1 MCNHFPARDSKT
13 SKDILTILNSIQNK
27 SMKINVWDTFLGKTF
42 PGWVKI
48 LVIMKL
54 TLFFV
59 LFSFFGA
66 IASPS
71 YSQSTRLSL
80 DLKNTAVKIV
90 LGEIENQ
97 SEFFFLY
104 SEKIID
110 VNRKVDIEVKGTS
123 IEKILDSVFA
133 GTNTTY
139 TVKGRQIVLTSDDA
153 NYMSNDFSGNQQQK
167 SVSGK
172 VTDTNG
178 QPVPGVSVIIKGTT
192 QGTITDAGGKY
203 SISNLSKDAILKF
216 SFVGMKPQEFA
227 IGSKTTITVVME
239 DEAVGIEEVVAVG
252 YGTQKKATLSGA
264 IDRVDASKAIAGR
277 PVSGAIQALQGESPG
292 LVIQQRGYSPTGST
306 YNINIRGTGT
316 TGNNDPLVV
325 IDGIIGGDLNTLN
338 PSDIDNVS
346 VLKDAGSAAIYG
358 SRSANGV
365 ILVTTKKGKQGSAP
379 TITYNGIYGIQTP
392 DFMVHPVSAYD
403 NAVDKN
409 MSLTNSGKPVRYT
422 DAQLQAIQTKGDGD
436 WRLETLMHKAPQM
449 SHNLTISGGSP
460 TSTYLMSF
468 GYFDQQSFLNQSY
481 VSGIYGLKR
490 YNFRLNESAT
500 YGKFNTAW
508 NLTYA
513 KTQINSPYNDVVGD
527 ALRAP
532 LTDSFQ
538 DDQGRYVTGFVS
550 NNPLYLLRNGGFIKS
565 DNDEV
570 NGSFTAGFTITP
582 AFKVRAVFGGTA
594 KSNHE
599 MQRSIQVNFYPTGN
613 SNASRYTRD
622 INSKTLATNINLIAE
637 YTKKFG
643 KHDINI
649 LLGAANES
657 YKSEGNG
664 IRKSLTD
671 PLLGVPTTGTVVDAT
686 GETYNFV
693 NGTSETSLDS
703 YFGRA
708 SYSYSNKYNVDVTFR
723 ADASSNFPSDKRWG
737 YFPSIGGSW
746 RLTEESFMAN
756 YKEKVGDL
764 KLRGNYGIL
773 GNQNVNPYQ
782 YRSTYNTN
790 TNVYAFNNTA
800 TAGAT
805 RNLANENLTWEK
817 SATYDYGADATFL
830 KGKLT
835 IGLDYFS
842 KITSDILAARQDVPT
857 IFGSSFPTYNVS
869 KVQDRGWE
877 AKVTYSTRGTN
888 FTHSVTFS
896 IADALSKLLALS
908 GSQTESVFQR
918 EEFEFVRRVGQPITV
933 YQAYK
938 TNGLYQTQA
947 EVVSYP
953 KFASAT
959 VTLGDWKF
967 VDKNGDGVIDT
978 KDKFILGNPFPRYT
992 FGFNYNV
999 TFKNFDATIF
1009 IQGVGKRASLIRGEL
1024 IEPYHF
1030 NDYGGTVYDSSSDFW
1045 TPTNTGAKY
1054 PRLAEN
1060 GSASN
1065 NNNYRTGSDMYLFNS
1080 AYARLKNV
1088 QLGYSFPMTRL
1099 FPKAKI
1105 QKARLYVTAQN
1116 ILTISK
1122 LKFADPEGGEFGNNY
1137 DVTSGANSP
1146 RGYPTPQFFGM
1157 GLDVT
1162 F

>member
-1 MCNHFPARDSKT
+1 
-13 SKDILTILNSIQNK
+13 
-27 SMKINVWDTFLGKTF
+27 
-42 PGWVKI
+42 
-48 LVIMKL
+48 MKL
-54 TLFFV
+54 TLFII

-66 IASPS
+66 IASQS
-71 YSQSTRLSL
+71 YSQTTKLSL
-80 DLKNTAVKIV
+80 DLKNTTLKVV
-90 LGEIENQ
+90 LGAIENQ
-97 SEFFFLY
+97 SEFYFLY
-104 SEKIID
+104 SEKIVD
-110 VNRKVDIEVKGTS
+110 VNREVNINLHESS
-123 IEKILDSVFA
+123 IDKILDAIFA
-133 GTNTTY
+133 GTNVSY
-139 TVKGRQIVLTSDDA
+139 TIKGRQIVLI
-153 NYMSNDFSGNQQQK
+153 SNDTNYLNGTSFASQQQK
-167 SVSGK
+167 NISGL
-172 VTDTNG
+172 VTDTSG
-178 QPVPGVSVIIKGTT
+178 APLPGVAIAIKGTT
-192 QGTITDAGGKY
+192 QGTISDANGKFTLAN
-203 SISNLSKDAILKF
+203 SSKEAVLKF
-216 SFVGMKPQEFA
+216 SFVGMKSQE
-227 IGSKTTITVVME
+227 IVVGNQTSIKVVME
-239 DEAVGIEEVVAVG
+239 DEAIGIEEVVAVG
-252 YGTQKKATLSGA
+252 YGTQKKITLSGA
-264 IDRVDASKAIAGR
+264 IDGVDAEKAIAGR
-277 PVSGAIQALQGESPG
+277 PVSGAIQALQGNSPG
-292 LVIQQRGYSPTGST
+292 LVIQQRSYSPTGST
-306 YNINIRGTGT
+306 FNINIRGTGT

-338 PSDIDNVS
+338 PNDIENVS
-346 VLKDAGSAAIYG
+346 ILKDAGSAAIYG

-379 TITYNGIYGIQTP
+379 TITYNGIFGMQIP

-409 MSLTNSGKPVRYT
+409 MSLTNSGKPAKYT
-422 DAQLQAIQTKGDGD
+422 DADLQAIKAKGDGN
-436 WRLETLMHKAPQM
+436 WRLETLMHNAPQTN
-449 SHNLTISGGSP
+449 HNLSISGGSP

-481 VSGIYGLKR
+481 VSGLYGLQR
-490 YNFRLNESAT
+490 YNFRLNQTAT
-500 YGKFNTAW
+500 FGKFNTAW

-532 LTDSFQ
+532 LTDNYQ
-538 DDQGRYVTGFVS
+538 DDQGRYVTGFVTS
-550 NNPLYLLRNGGFIKS
+550 NPLYLLRNGGFIKT
-565 DNDEV
+565 DNDEI
-570 NGSFTAGFTITP
+570 NGSFTAGFNITP
-582 AFKVRAVFGGTA
+582 AFKVRAIFGGTA
-594 KSNHE
+594 KGNHE
-599 MQRSIQVNFYPTGN
+599 MQRSIQLNYYPTGVSN
-613 SNASRYTRD
+613 SSRYTRD
-622 INSKTLATNINLIAE
+622 INSKSLATNINLIAE

-643 KHDINI
+643 EHDINI
-649 LLGAANES
+649 LVGAANES

-693 NGTSETSLDS
+693 NSTRETSLDS
-703 YFGRA
+703 FFGRL
-708 SYSYSNKYNVDVTFR
+708 SYSFNNKYNVDVTFR
-723 ADASSNFPSDKRWG
+723 ADASSNFPSNKRWG

-746 RLTEESFMAN
+746 RMTEEPFMAN
-756 YKEKVGDL
+756 YKQRVGEIKV
-764 KLRGNYGIL
+764 RANYGIL

-790 TNVYAFNNTA
+790 TNVYAFNNSA

-805 RNLANENLTWEK
+805 RNLANEQLTWEK
-817 SATYDYGADATFL
+817 SATYDYGVDFSFF
-830 KGKLT
+830 KNKLT
-835 IGLDYFS
+835 LGADYFS
-842 KITSDILAARQDVPT
+842 KVTSDILAARQDVPT

-877 AKVTYSTRGTN
+877 VKVTYSTRGTKFSHN
-888 FTHSVTFS
+888 VTFS

-908 GSQTESVFQR
+908 GSQTEMVFQR

-933 YQAYK
+933 YQGYK
-938 TNGLYQTQA
+938 TNGLYQTQE
-947 EVVSYP
+947 EVNSYP

-959 VTLGDWKF
+959 VTMGDWKF
-967 VDKNGDGVIDT
+967 VDKNKDGKIDT
-978 KDKFILGNPFPRYT
+978 QDKFILGNPFPRYT
-992 FGFNYNV
+992 FGLNYNV
-999 TFKNFDATIF
+999 NYKNFDATIF

-1030 NDYGGTVYDSSSDFW
+1030 SGYGGTIYDSSSDFW
-1045 TPTNTGAKY
+1045 TPQNTGAKY

-1080 AYARLKNV
+1080 AYVRLKNV
-1088 QLGYSFPMTRL
+1088 QVGYSFPMTRL
-1099 FPKAKI
+1099 LPKAKM
-1105 QKARLYVTAQN
+1105 QKARLYLTAQN